1 MKYSYILTSYTERQ
15 FHTLTDKPIFSERME
30 ELKNYLESLNA
41 EFVLEEA
48 DILTYRH
55 ENTWYRI
62 RKVQKI

>member
-15 FHTLTDKPIFSERME
+15 FHTLTEYWFISDSIE